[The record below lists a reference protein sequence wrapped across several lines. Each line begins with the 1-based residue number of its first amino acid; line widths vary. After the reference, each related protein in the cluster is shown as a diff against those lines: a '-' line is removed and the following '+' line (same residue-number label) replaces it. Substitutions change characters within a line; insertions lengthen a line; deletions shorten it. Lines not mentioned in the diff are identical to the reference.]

1 MPIGNRSGRTT
12 ESLTDITKSVPRIP
26 APKTY
31 LERWGIIQM
40 SVLIGVICL
49 VCFTMIAMWWSTRPT
64 YADCAALFAAGRGAA
79 TQPVTPEQVVEL
91 VDRMQSRRA
100 EQYRGMIQLV
110 VLSVLV
116 PLFTL
121 IAGYVFGK
129 ARPHDR

>member
-64 YADCAALFAAGRGAA
+64 YADARRSLPRAAAPRRN
-79 TQPVTPEQVVEL
+79 P
-91 VDRMQSRRA
+91 SRRSRSSSWSTA
-100 EQYRGMIQLV
+100 CSRAAP
-110 VLSVLV
+110 SN
-116 PLFTL
+116 
-121 IAGYVFGK
+121 IA
-129 ARPHDR
+129 A